1 MIMKLVGWVK
11 GLVQAV
17 KDLIAKLIGKIK
29 DLLKW
34 TFKVVVG

>member
-11 GLVQAV
+11 ELVHAV
-17 KDLIAKLIGKIK
+17 KDLIAELVGKIK

-34 TFKVVVG
+34 AFKVVVG